1 MARAKKS
8 TAKKAEQQS
17 DQQPKGYVIKIVSDI
32 GESYLPDIA
41 NPSGIAMYSDVAVAV
56 AKAEEYITTQKK
68 FGRDCHYEI
77 ISR

>member
-8 TAKKAEQQS
+8 TTKKAEQQD

-32 GESYLPDIA
+32 GESYLPDTA
-41 NPSGIAMYSDVAVAV
+41 NPSGIAMYSDVTIAV

-68 FGRDCHYEI
+68 FGRNCYYEI
-77 ISR
+77 ILR